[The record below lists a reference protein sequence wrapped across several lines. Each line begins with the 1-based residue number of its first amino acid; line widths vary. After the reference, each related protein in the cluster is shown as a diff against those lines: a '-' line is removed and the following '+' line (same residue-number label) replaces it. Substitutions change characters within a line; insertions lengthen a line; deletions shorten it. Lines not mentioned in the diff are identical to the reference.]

1 MASTPVTHPARQI
14 LEGIDAKIG
23 DLDQDEAH
31 THDRIA
37 LRVWREVRKYLA
49 DQLSDVEVESVLRAM
64 PGTTRDHA
72 WFLLGSPDVMY
83 DPCPRHPAAD
93 RFHDCPD
100 DPTLPFAW
108 PDDREPC
115 TDQRCRLPVS
125 HAGACDLNIIERQ
138 AVFA

>member
-1 MASTPVTHPARQI
+1 MGSTPVTHPARQI

-49 DQLSDVEVESVLRAM
+49 DQLADVEVEAVTRAM

-72 WFLLGSPDVMY
+72 RFLLGAPDTE
-83 DPCPRHPAAD
+83 
-93 RFHDCPD
+93 PD
-100 DPTLPFAW
+100 ETLLPLPWDVAERSAE
-108 PDDREPC
+108 RE
-115 TDQRCRLPVS
+115 
-125 HAGACDLNIIERQ
+125 
-138 AVFA
+138 AVAVTGVWSL